1 MSTPAKSFED
11 LRSILGK
18 LDRKIDSARSRRLGL
33 DSEPVNGVEDD
44 GGPLIGRAEPGE
56 DQSESV
62 ESPAVSDVDETAA
75 RRRSPYGRA
84 KPLNRGGNGLG
95 NGSAW
100 LGGS

>member
-1 MSTPAKSFED
+1 MIRRPPRSTLFPYTTLF
-11 LRSILGK
+11 R
-18 LDRKIDSARSRRLGL
+18 SARSRRLGL

-56 DQSESV
+56 DQDESI
-62 ESPAVSDVDETAA
+62 ESPAISDVDETAA